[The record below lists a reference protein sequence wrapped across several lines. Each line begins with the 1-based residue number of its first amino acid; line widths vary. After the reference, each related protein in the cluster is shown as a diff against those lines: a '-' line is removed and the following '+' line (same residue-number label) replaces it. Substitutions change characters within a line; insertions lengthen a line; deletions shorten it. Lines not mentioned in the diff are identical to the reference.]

1 MVKGPVILSYA
12 VGCLLMTQS
21 CLSLTE
27 YISFCGLTIKIA
39 GSMCVFWSC
48 NLFFFFCF
56 SFCSH
61 MQGTNKVKESMR
73 AEVIDKCKYL
83 LSLTLTAGIIDC
95 GSDRSPRHSRSLNIR
110 DENSFFVI
118 TSVNVCVLL
127 WRYRSKQ
134 RFLSFLVSR
143 SHQVLRGARET
154 LEVRRMFRC

>member
-1 MVKGPVILSYA
+1 
-12 VGCLLMTQS
+12 
-21 CLSLTE
+21 
-27 YISFCGLTIKIA
+27 
-39 GSMCVFWSC
+39 
-48 NLFFFFCF
+48 
-56 SFCSH
+56 
-61 MQGTNKVKESMR
+61 MR

-83 LSLTLTAGIIDC
+83 LTLTLTAGVIDC
-95 GSDRSPRHSRSLNIR
+95 GSDRSPRHSRSLNSR

-118 TSVNVCVLL
+118 TSVNVFVLL